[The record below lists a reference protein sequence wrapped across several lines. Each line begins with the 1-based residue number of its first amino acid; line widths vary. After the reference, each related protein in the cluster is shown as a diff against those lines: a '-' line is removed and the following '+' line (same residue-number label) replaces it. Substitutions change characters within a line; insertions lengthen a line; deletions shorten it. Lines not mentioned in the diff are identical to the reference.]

1 LTPSTAT
8 RPPKRRVRCS
18 VEMAGTGF
26 MKLMNLNTRG
36 GTNFQKVW
44 VAVVVVLGGKTGGG
58 KNAPAAS
65 RGTSFGRTAAS

>member
-1 LTPSTAT
+1 
-8 RPPKRRVRCS
+8 
-18 VEMAGTGF
+18 

-58 KNAPAAS
+58 KKAPAAS